1 MKAAFVLLAG
11 AALASAQTVYFI
23 RHGEKPSNDSDPN
36 LSAQGLQRAQCL
48 RTVFGASSQYDIG
61 YIIAEKPKGKCRSV
75 QHHWLF
81 CEMALKLTQSN
92 SDDSRLRPLDT
103 VTPLAQD
110 LGLTVDT
117 SCGKTKSDC
126 VADLVNNYTGAGN
139 ILICWEHGE
148 LTNIADAIGINP
160 APTYPDGSFN
170 LIWTSPAPH
179 TSVTSIT
186 SENCPGL
193 DS

>member
-11 AALASAQTVYFI
+11 AALASAQNVYFI
-23 RHGEKPSNDSDPN
+23 RHGEKPSDDDDPN
-36 LSAQGLQRAQCL
+36 LSAQGLERAQCL
-48 RTVFGASSQYDIG
+48 RTVFGASSQYNIG
-61 YIIAEKPKGKCRSV
+61 YIIAEKPKS
-75 QHHWLF
+75 
-81 CEMALKLTQSN
+81 
-92 SDDSRLRPLDT
+92 DSRLRPLDT

-126 VADLVNNYTGAGN
+126 VADLVSGYNGSGN
-139 ILICWEHGE
+139 ILICWEHSE
-148 LTNIADAIGINP
+148 LTNIADAMGIKKP
-160 APTYPDGSFN
+160 PTYPDDSFN
-170 LIWTSPAPH
+170 LIWTSPAPY
-179 TSVTSIT
+179 TAVTSIT

>member
-1 MKAAFVLLAG
+1 MKAAVVLLAG

-23 RHGEKPSNDSDPN
+23 RHGEKPSDDSDPN
-36 LSAQGLQRAQCL
+36 LSAQGQQRAQCL
-48 RTVFGASSQYDIG
+48 RTVFGASSQYNIG
-61 YIIAEKPKGKCRSV
+61 YIIAEKPK
-75 QHHWLF
+75 
-81 CEMALKLTQSN
+81 
-92 SDDSRLRPLDT
+92 DDSRLRPLNT

-126 VADLVNNYTGAGN
+126 VADLVSDYKGSGN
-139 ILICWEHGE
+139 ILICWEHSE
-148 LTNIADAIGINP
+148 LTNIADAMGIDKP
-160 APTYPDGSFN
+160 PTYPDDSFN

-179 TSVTSIT
+179 TAVTSIT